1 MVYVQKERVTNMARP
16 RKYTFPLSDLEGF
29 EKIRLEL
36 ESNPELDG
44 FDIENAVITLKQ
56 RKQSYTAQP
65 ENLKRAIVSLERYIS
80 RNGIIEPVEL
90 SKREMSDILCI
101 SRPTVNKWID
111 AKIIES
117 EIPETTNEK
126 LKRLD
131 YYPKI
136 FTTRSILQGM
146 KKLVD
151 KL

>member
-1 MVYVQKERVTNMARP
+1 MARP

-36 ESNPELDG
+36 ESNPGLGG
-44 FDIENAVITLKQ
+44 FDIENGIITLKQ
-56 RKQSYTAQP
+56 RKQSYIAQP

-80 RNGIIEPVEL
+80 QNDITEPVEL

-101 SRPTVNKWID
+101 SRPTVDKWID
-111 AKIIES
+111 AEIIKAEVT
-117 EIPETTNEK
+117 EITNDK
-126 LKRLD
+126 FSSIQ

-136 FTTRSILQGM
+136 FTTRSVLQGL

>member
-1 MVYVQKERVTNMARP
+1 MARP

-65 ENLKRAIVSLERYIS
+65 ENLKRPFVSLDRYIS
-80 RNGIIEPVEL
+80 RKGITEAVEL

-101 SRPTVNKWID
+101 SRPTVDKWID
-111 AKIIES
+111 AKIIEP
-117 EIPETTNEK
+117 EIPADTNEK
-126 LKRLD
+126 LKGLD

-136 FTTRSILQGM
+136 FTTRSILRRL

>member
-1 MVYVQKERVTNMARP
+1 MARP

-36 ESNPELDG
+36 ESKPELDG
-44 FDIENAVITLKQ
+44 FDIENGIITLKQ
-56 RKQSYTAQP
+56 RKQSYIAQP

-80 RNGIIEPVEL
+80 RNGITEPVEL

-101 SRPTVNKWID
+101 SRPTVDKWID
-111 AKIIES
+111 AEIIKAEVT
-117 EIPETTNEK
+117 EITNDK
-126 LKRLD
+126 FSSIQ

-136 FTTRSILQGM
+136 FTTRSVLQGLKM
-146 KKLVD
+146 LVD